1 MFLSEN
7 LPGIDKTYESAGQQK
22 LLDTLSC
29 PVAFR
34 AFILFYFA
42 GSGCREI

>member
-7 LPGIDKTYESAGQQK
+7 LPGVDKTYESARQQK
-22 LLDTLSC
+22 LLDTLLC

-34 AFILFYFA
+34 NFILFYFA
-42 GSGCREI
+42 GSGYREI